1 MESSKK
7 IGVVTMFGN
16 SNYGCLLQ
24 CYAVKTILRK
34 YGYESEILV
43 PVRHIY
49 IEAFRKYIMKVI
61 RNLYGLISRTPRH
74 YIYNRLY
81 MMDSFIKTNLD
92 WKYVSTSKLKNGNLN
107 DTYASFC
114 VGSDQI
120 WNPYCIE
127 YDPEIVFLP
136 FVDNSHKLAIAPSI
150 AVENVPNKFIYDC
163 QKYLVDFSYISVREK
178 SSAQLLESILGR
190 HVPFMIDPTL
200 MLDKC
205 DWDRIADQSRI
216 KEDGD
221 YLVTYF
227 LGELNLERRKIVEG
241 ISKKYHLKVIS
252 MLDLN
257 DKLHY
262 AISPAEFLYLIKNAK
277 LVCTDSFH
285 ATVFSLI
292 WEKAFW
298 VFSKE
303 VGGKLANDNG
313 SRVENL
319 LELYGQGD
327 RLLFQNRIESLDKT
341 FDINFENKSDFIESR
356 VSALKCIGGYF
367 ENLKKVLVDT
377 PKQ

>member
-1 MESSKK
+1 MGSYKK
-7 IGVVTMFGN
+7 IGVVTMFSN

-24 CYAVKTILRK
+24 CYAVKTILSK
-34 YGYESEILV
+34 FGYKSEILV
-43 PVRHIY
+43 PVRHVH
-49 IEAFRKYIMKVI
+49 IEAFRKYTMKVL
-61 RNLYGLISRTPRH
+61 RYLYSLVNEEPRY
-74 YIYNRLY
+74 YIYKRLSK
-81 MMDSFIKTNLD
+81 MDYFIKNNLD
-92 WKYVSTSKLKNGNLN
+92 WKYVNTKKLKAGRFN
-107 DTYASFC
+107 DTYAAYC

-136 FVDNSHKLAIAPSI
+136 FVDNSHKFAIAPSI
-150 AVENVPNKFIYDC
+150 AVENVPSKFIYDC
-163 QKYLVDFSYISVREK
+163 KKYLVDFRYISVREK
-178 SSAQLLESILGR
+178 SGAQLLENILGR

-205 DWDRIADQSRI
+205 DWDRIADLSSI
-216 KEDGD
+216 KEDED

-227 LGELNLERRKIVEG
+227 LGELNPERRQIIDEL
-241 ISKKYHLKVIS
+241 SEKYHLKVIS

-262 AISPAEFLYLIKNAK
+262 SISPAEFLYLIKNAK
-277 LVCTDSFH
+277 IVCTDSFH

-303 VGGKLANDNG
+303 VGGKLATDNG

-319 LELYGQGD
+319 LELFGQRD
-327 RLLFQNRIESLDKT
+327 RLLLQNRIESLDKT
-341 FDINFENKSDFIESR
+341 FDVNFENNSDFIESR
-356 VSALKCIGGYF
+356 VSALKCIGSYF